1 MYEAALWVIGGLI
14 LIGILTR
21 YAIFLFTISLA
32 FLIIGMFL
40 HDYNAVVT
48 SGVLCIIF
56 GAIAGGQQN
65 VNVWN

>member
-1 MYEAALWVIGGLI
+1 MYEAALWVIFGLI
-14 LIGILTR
+14 LIGFLTR

-32 FLIIGMFL
+32 FLIIGMFM

-48 SGVLCIIF
+48 SGFFCIIF